1 MQFKFAVLLYCAFA
15 MTPIAASAQQLSAK
29 PHPADPK
36 ATTPAVQYESAFAG
50 YMPYRDEKL
59 ATWREFN
66 DEAARVGGHIGIFGG
81 GAHAGHMSPG
91 SAAKPPAS
99 GSLPGMPH
107 K

>member
-1 MQFKFAVLLYCAFA
+1 MQFKYVVLLYSVFAFA
-15 MTPIAASAQQLSAK
+15 PFAAFAQQPMAK

-36 ATTPAVQYESAFAG
+36 AAAPAVQYDSAFAG

-59 ATWREFN
+59 ATWREVN

-99 GSLPGMPH
+99 GSLPGMTH